1 MNVNARYLLAVI
13 AALFAVA
20 AIYLSILIDQRQ
32 EALSKSSRYNLAFAA
47 VQTSFEVTR
56 LGQVLGAHRI
66 SSQLMPARDVQVRFE
81 IFLSR
86 VALLDSPEFAAFAA
100 EDPSHAAMF
109 ADIRSAADALIP
121 LMDQLSDQKA
131 VEQAAKIILDLTP
144 KVAAF
149 GSAAYHTSALRSA
162 EDARDLQQLHWIYS
176 GFTAALIVS
185 GLLLLLSL
193 ARQKARTR
201 EAKEAAERAQ
211 AQAESASQA
220 KTEFLAAVSHEIRT
234 PLNSVMG
241 FTDLIL
247 DRTDLAPEMRR
258 QVELIK
264 TASSTLLT
272 IVNDVLDFATI
283 EAGAVELDPKPF
295 PPAAIVGDCLSI
307 VHGLASTK
315 GLDLSCRTD
324 PSVPALLVGD
334 GPRLRQIL
342 LNLLNNA
349 IKFTPSGSVTL
360 TVTPEHA
367 GDGRDRYRF
376 AVTDTGIGIPKEKQ
390 DRLFQRFT
398 QVDGSARRQYGG
410 TGLGLAISKR
420 LVELMGGEIGVVSEV
435 GQGSTFWF
443 SVPLTKAAER
453 VITPVQPVQEPSVQS
468 RGARILLAEDVDIN
482 QEIAKAVLEAAGHEV
497 DVVSDGAQ
505 AIMAVQ
511 QKSYDLVLMDVQ
523 MPVMDGVTATQ
534 HIRSLSGPVRDIPI
548 VAMTANV
555 YAEQIAGFLEAGMN
569 DHVGKPFDREKLYA
583 AVKRWARTEG
593 EVRGGV
599 TEAA

>member
-56 LGQVLGAHRI
+56 LGQALGAHRI
-66 SSQLMPARDVQVRFE
+66 SPQALPARDVQVRFE

-86 VALLDSPEFAAFAA
+86 VALLDSPEFVAFAA
-100 EDPSHAAMF
+100 EDPSHAALF

-131 VEQAAKIILDLTP
+131 VEQATHILLDLTP
-144 KVAAF
+144 KVAAL
-149 GSAAYHTSALRSA
+149 GSAAYHSGALRSA

-307 VHGLASTK
+307 VHGLASSK

-420 LVELMGGEIGVVSEV
+420 LVELMGGEISVVSEV

-453 VITPVQPVQEPSVQS
+453 VITPVQPAQEPSVQS

-583 AVKRWARTEG
+583 AVKRWARTG
-593 EVRGGV
+593 SEVRGV